1 MMTEEKAV
9 RTLLLIL
16 KKNAPVR
23 DGEKYP
29 GKHGASPYPG
39 NLKNNGI
46 TLNVMTNKTVVT
58 VGNKAA
64 PYAVYTETRSHK
76 KDWQK
81 RSNEEFY
88 KSLIIMG
95 GKTARR

>member
-1 MMTEEKAV
+1 MMTEERAV
-9 RTLLLIL
+9 RTLLKIL
-16 KKNAPVR
+16 KTKAPVR
-23 DGEKYP
+23 DEEKYP
-29 GKHGASPYPG
+29 KAHGASPYPG
-39 NLKNNGI
+39 NLRDNGI

-81 RSNEEFY
+81 ESDEAFY
-88 KSLIIMG
+88 ESLIIMG